1 MILAL
6 CVHVHLWFIVL
17 LIALKRQTVLNI
29 HDDINMLLSPLS
41 VFDGKI
47 RVEQS
52 EKEAI
57 EKTLS
62 FTYLSLC
69 SRDDTTLNK

>member
-1 MILAL
+1 M
-6 CVHVHLWFIVL
+6 HVRLWFIVL
-17 LIALKRQTVLNI
+17 LIALKRQTVVNI
-29 HDDINMLLSPLS
+29 HDDKNVLLSPLS

-52 EKEAI
+52 KKEAI

-62 FTYLSLC
+62 CTYL
-69 SRDDTTLNK
+69 

>member
-1 MILAL
+1 M
-6 CVHVHLWFIVL
+6 HVHLWFIVL

-47 RVEQS
+47 RVEQN

-62 FTYLSLC
+62 CSYLLLC
-69 SRDDTTLNK
+69 SRDDTTNK

>member
-1 MILAL
+1 MIIAL
-6 CVHVHLWFIVL
+6 SVHVHLWLIVL

-57 EKTLS
+57 
-62 FTYLSLC
+62 
-69 SRDDTTLNK
+69 